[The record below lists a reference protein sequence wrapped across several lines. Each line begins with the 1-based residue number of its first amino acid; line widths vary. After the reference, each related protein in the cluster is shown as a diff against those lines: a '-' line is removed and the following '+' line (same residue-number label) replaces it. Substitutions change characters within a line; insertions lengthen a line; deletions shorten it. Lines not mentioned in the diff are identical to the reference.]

1 MYAAISPF
9 RCTRRCIALLDYGY
23 DMRKKEKEITDKT
36 VMESIILSSSVCR
49 LALSED
55 NYPYIIPLCFGYEEN
70 TLYFHSAPKGKKL
83 DILRSNNKVCFEFD
97 IDHRIV
103 KAQEACGWS
112 MNYRSVIG
120 FGKASILD
128 DSEEKIKAINAII
141 RRYAGKSLPY
151 SKAKLKDTVIIK
163 VEIES
168 ITGKE
173 SGY

>member
-1 MYAAISPF
+1 M
-9 RCTRRCIALLDYGY
+9 RR
-23 DMRKKEKEITDKT
+23 KEKEITDKT
-36 VMESIILSSSVCR
+36 VIESIILSSSVCR

-55 NYPYIIPLCFGYEEN
+55 NYPYIIPLCFGYEDN
-70 TLYFHSAPKGKKL
+70 ALYFHSAPQGKKL
-83 DILRSNNKVCFEFD
+83 EILRINNTVCFEFD
-97 IDHRIV
+97 SDHRIV
-103 KAQEACGWS
+103 KAQDACGWS

-128 DSEEKIKAINAII
+128 DPEEKIKAIHAII
-141 RRYAGKSLPY
+141 QHYTCKPLPY